1 MRKKTKKTLIIVI
14 SVILAILLLLAGT
27 FAFMYYRGKS
37 QFHKNDGNIKTDTVV
52 LNDDDIEYGGKI
64 YSLNK
69 NIVSILFIGVDKQNI
84 NSNFGYGMNGQA
96 DSLFVMAIDTLNK
109 TVKLIPISRET
120 MVDVDL
126 YDNGG
131 QYAGIK
137 KEQLCL
143 AYAYGNT
150 AEQSSKNVLKSVRRA
165 LFDINIS
172 SYVTI
177 DLMGV
182 SRMTVKMGG
191 VTLDCL
197 EELKINGKIR
207 PVGETLMLKGQS
219 AVDYIQMRG
228 DDEQANNRRMAR
240 QKQFLSAFASE
251 VGNQIMDDFSKLT
264 TYYNA
269 MKPYMSTDLSFSQIT
284 YLATNVLTR
293 NIGSSFDYKLI
304 DGTIAKG
311 EKWIEFT
318 PDSESITKALIDV
331 FYTEK

>member
-1 MRKKTKKTLIIVI
+1 MRKKTKRTLIIVI

-331 FYTEK
+331 FYMEK

>member
-1 MRKKTKKTLIIVI
+1 MRKKTKRTLIIVI

-240 QKQFLSAFASE
+240 QQQFLSAFASE

-269 MKPYMSTDLSFSQIT
+269 MKPYMSTDLSFS
-284 YLATNVLTR
+284 
-293 NIGSSFDYKLI
+293 
-304 DGTIAKG
+304 
-311 EKWIEFT
+311 
-318 PDSESITKALIDV
+318 
-331 FYTEK
+331 